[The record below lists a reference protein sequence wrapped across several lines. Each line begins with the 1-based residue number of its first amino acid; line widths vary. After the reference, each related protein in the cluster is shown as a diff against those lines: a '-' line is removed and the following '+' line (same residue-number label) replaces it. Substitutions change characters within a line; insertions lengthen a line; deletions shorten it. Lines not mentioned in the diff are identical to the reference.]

1 MSSELNTNRSG
12 QSKLSDGASRW
23 QQRIRGRFATPLVQA
38 HRRLLLDGQLMI
50 TRNVKRSATLVE
62 VPGSLLVDE
71 NADRTITNAKTVV
84 QVETLIPEIMER
96 PVLVLLAS
104 DMMLLC
110 KDPSQGQDPDCAV
123 ELFAVLK
130 LQTKSN
136 PASVING
143 NGIRLVDN
151 RVCVQFSLQRY
162 HNVSLCRFLR
172 TEYTVSRCEQPPGS
186 SGLG

>member
-1 MSSELNTNRSG
+1 M
-12 QSKLSDGASRW
+12 
-23 QQRIRGRFATPLVQA
+23 QA

-130 LQTKSN
+130 LQTKPN

-143 NGIRLVDN
+143 SGIRLVDN
-151 RVCVQFSLQRY
+151 RVCLQIPPQRC
-162 HNVSLCRFLR
+162 HDVLADLFLR
-172 TEYTVSRCEQPPGS
+172 TEHTLSRCE
-186 SGLG
+186 